1 MLRHEKVS
9 RSPDNSSI
17 LSGSNSSKN
26 HLVTKPSKRYMNLRT
41 EIKEFS
47 MNISETDL
55 SLGNIPIEEQEKEVK
70 EEEEVDKKET
80 RNIQFNSVET
90 FEVMKKGKEERKK
103 KDRKKKIVH
112 SVFPEEFY
120 PLK

>member
-1 MLRHEKVS
+1 MDEK
-9 RSPDNSSI
+9 R
-17 LSGSNSSKN
+17 
-26 HLVTKPSKRYMNLRT
+26 
-41 EIKEFS
+41 
-47 MNISETDL
+47 
-55 SLGNIPIEEQEKEVK
+55 
-70 EEEEVDKKET
+70 ET

-90 FEVMKKGKEERKK
+90 FEVMKKSKEERKK

>member
-1 MLRHEKVS
+1 
-9 RSPDNSSI
+9 
-17 LSGSNSSKN
+17 
-26 HLVTKPSKRYMNLRT
+26 MNLRT

-103 KDRKKKIVH
+103 KGRTGGKEKRLEKNG
-112 SVFPEEFY
+112 
-120 PLK
+120 